1 MAAIT
6 ASMVAELR
14 AKTDAPMMEC
24 KKALTEADGDM
35 AKAEELL
42 RVKLGTKAGKAASRV
57 TAEGVVATF
66 IDGNVGAL
74 IEVNSETD
82 FVSKNDSF
90 MAMAKAAA
98 QLVAKHNPA
107 RRGSPGRCGLRA
119 RRLRPHPGRRAQGP
133 DRQDRRKHVLP
144 PLQAS
149 LKATWLRTCTARALA
164 WSSSS
169 KATQLAAKDVAMHVA
184 AMKPVALTQRRR
196 AC

>member
-57 TAEGVVATF
+57 TAEGVVTSF

-74 IEVNSETD
+74 IEVNSERGL
-82 FVSKNDSF
+82 
-90 MAMAKAAA
+90 A
-98 QLVAKHNPA
+98 LKHL
-107 RRGSPGRCGLRA
+107 GS
-119 RRLRPHPGRRAQGP
+119 
-133 DRQDRRKHVLP
+133 
-144 PLQAS
+144 
-149 LKATWLRTCTARALA
+149 
-164 WSSSS
+164 
-169 KATQLAAKDVAMHVA
+169 
-184 AMKPVALTQRRR
+184 
-196 AC
+196 